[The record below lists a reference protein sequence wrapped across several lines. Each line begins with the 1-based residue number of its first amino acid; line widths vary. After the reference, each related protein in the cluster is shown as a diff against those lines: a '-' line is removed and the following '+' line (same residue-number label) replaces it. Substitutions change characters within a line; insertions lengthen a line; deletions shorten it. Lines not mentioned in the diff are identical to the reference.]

1 MIFAVEGDNTLSG
14 YDGMN
19 LVELA
24 NVMKSFVC
32 KDAINLDGG
41 GSTSMVIGGQ
51 LLVRPGD
58 NGVERPVVSA
68 VLIKKK

>member
-1 MIFAVEGDNTLSG
+1 MQ
-14 YDGMN
+14 
-19 LVELA
+19 
-24 NVMKSFVC
+24 SFGCV
-32 KDAINLDGG
+32 DAINLDGG
-41 GSTSMVIGGQ
+41 GSTSMVVANQ